1 MPVSEV
7 DPDGLRDLLLAA
19 RARTLLLSKDL
30 DGERLLG
37 PQLSIVNPPLWEIGH
52 LGWFQERWC
61 LRYGENGKLATS
73 MRQRADELYDSA
85 TVAHARR
92 WKLPLPSFEA
102 TLDYLRRVLDGVLER
117 IEREGATGHLRYFV
131 QLAAFHEE
139 MHCEAF
145 TYTRQTLGY
154 PPPPGMPGRITVAS
168 GPCTGDAEV
177 SGGRMMLG
185 AAPGDGFVFDNEK
198 WAHEVQVAPFRI
210 ARTAVTNGEFAAF
223 VADGGYRRVELWS
236 SEGWRWRNECDAN
249 APVYWKQEGKEWLRR
264 RYDQWESLPPDAPVI
279 HVNWFEADAYCR
291 WAGRRLP
298 SEAEWEFAAATAP
311 DLIDRKQR
319 YPWGETPPLAPVA
332 NLYGVVGNCAAVT
345 AFSEGDSAWGCRQMF
360 GNVWEWTADWF
371 GPYPGFV
378 PDPYKEYSAPWFGN
392 HKVLRGGCFATR
404 GSLLRN
410 TWRNFYTPDRRD
422 VFAGFRTCVSHS
434 DAATHP

>member
-7 DPDGLRDLLLAA
+7 DADGLRDLLLAA

-85 TVAHARR
+85 TVAHAMR

-223 VADGGYRRVELWS
+223 VADGGYQRVELWS

-319 YPWGETPPLAPVA
+319 YPWGETPPLASVMW
-332 NLYGVVGNCAAVT
+332 CT
-345 AFSEGDSAWGCRQMF
+345 
-360 GNVWEWTADWF
+360 
-371 GPYPGFV
+371 
-378 PDPYKEYSAPWFGN
+378 
-392 HKVLRGGCFATR
+392 TR
-404 GSLLRN
+404 GS
-410 TWRNFYTPDRRD
+410 
-422 VFAGFRTCVSHS
+422 
-434 DAATHP
+434 